1 MASVAAAAL
10 ARPLWGAEAA
20 PTSRP
25 PNFIVILTDDQGYQ
39 DIGCFGSPDIATPNL
54 DRMAAEGM
62 KFTDFYVAGPVCTPS
77 RAALL
82 TGCYPLR
89 VGLPRVLGPGD
100 TTGLSDQEVTLAEL
114 LKQRGY
120 ATMCVG
126 KWHLGHQPP
135 FLPTRHGFDRYFGIP
150 YSNDMPTE
158 ASDGRSGVPLMR
170 DEQVIEHP
178 VAQDTLTQ
186 RYTEQ
191 AVRFIRESKDRPF
204 FLYLPHTMP
213 HVPLHVSPR
222 FSGRSKRGL
231 YGDVIEELDWSVGEI
246 LRALKEAGIDENTCV
261 VFTSDNGPWL
271 GKKEHGGSASPLR
284 GGKFS
289 TYEGGMREPCLMRYP
304 GKIPA
309 GKVCAELATTMD
321 LLPTLTRLAGGTVPA
336 DRVIDGKDIWPLM
349 AGQAAARTPHDAF
362 FYYDRRDLM
371 AVRSGDWKYH
381 RELKPSA
388 DGRDKTQAAA
398 LYNLRTDIA
407 ESRDVLADHPD
418 VGRRLEEAAVAF
430 DAKLR
435 AESAGRRREQGS
447 KPKP

>member
-1 MASVAAAAL
+1 
-10 ARPLWGAEAA
+10 
-20 PTSRP
+20 
-25 PNFIVILTDDQGYQ
+25 
-39 DIGCFGSPDIATPNL
+39 
-54 DRMAAEGM
+54 
-62 KFTDFYVAGPVCTPS
+62 
-77 RAALL
+77 
-82 TGCYPLR
+82 
-89 VGLPRVLGPGD
+89 
-100 TTGLSDQEVTLAEL
+100 
-114 LKQRGY
+114 
-120 ATMCVG
+120 
-126 KWHLGHQPP
+126 
-135 FLPTRHGFDRYFGIP
+135 
-150 YSNDMPTE
+150 
-158 ASDGRSGVPLMR
+158 
-170 DEQVIEHP
+170 
-178 VAQDTLTQ
+178 
-186 RYTEQ
+186 
-191 AVRFIRESKDRPF
+191 
-204 FLYLPHTMP
+204 
-213 HVPLHVSPR
+213 
-222 FSGRSKRGL
+222 
-231 YGDVIEELDWSVGEI
+231 
-246 LRALKEAGIDENTCV
+246 
-261 VFTSDNGPWL
+261 
-271 GKKEHGGSASPLR
+271 
-284 GGKFS
+284 
-289 TYEGGMREPCLMRYP
+289 MRYP